1 MSGLF
6 PVPLLEGEPVTSIL
20 SRLARANG
28 APNSRAFCRDAGI
41 AYPGLNRGNDVD
53 VDRLAT
59 VSGMP
64 LGELRKR
71 AIVATQN
78 SGAMI
83 GGCVYPVR
91 LLRRSKLRF
100 CPHCVLEDDLNE
112 TLLPSARRYVR
123 LHWMFPQAATCPVHS
138 AVVIEVEDDRI
149 KNFPFDFI
157 SQVEIVADR
166 MEEFVEASTRRTS
179 TSFEHY
185 VLERLSGIKQHG
197 PLLDNMNL
205 AVGISVCELFGVAD
219 VFGRNASAAT
229 LSDGE
234 LIAAREAGYR
244 AFLAGDG
251 GIGEL
256 LDRIRATHHT
266 NKAGGLVMYGKLYT
280 ALAGGYQAPEYD
292 SVRELVRQHTLTST
306 AVINGADLFG
316 TVTNSPWTTITAI
329 SRATGVHDKTIRRRL
344 ADLGHIDLLQA
355 SNRGFYVAVSAAE
368 EVIALVNDIV
378 TLDEAATLLGTK
390 PSTMKILVADGLI
403 EPALKRRWVDDGDYE
418 SRNWFSRSTLMGIR
432 ESILSRAFTSFPD
445 DWRDLFDVSRM
456 VGLRFVDII
465 ALVTDGRLKNIGC
478 VSGEEGLGGLR
489 LDCEEI
495 ENLLEASVAEN
506 IGRIEICKR
515 LLLSPEAFAF
525 LIGTDALPA
534 EQRQAR
540 SGRVP
545 IWTMRED
552 DLEAFDARYVT
563 YARLTQE
570 TGIGVRGIA
579 RRMREK
585 GVPPAF
591 PVENV
596 QQFIVER
603 RHLVGWN
610 WRDM

>member
-41 AYPGLNRGNDVD
+41 DYRGLNRGDDVA

-64 LGELRKR
+64 LDELRKR

-78 SGAMI
+78 SGAMT
-83 GGCVYPVR
+83 GDCVYPVR
-91 LLRRSKLRF
+91 MLRRSKLRF

-112 TLLPSARRYVR
+112 TLMPSARRYVR

-138 AVVIEVEDDRI
+138 AVVIEVEDERI
-149 KNFPFDFI
+149 TNFPFDFI

-166 MEEFVEASTRRTS
+166 MEEFVEASTRRTP

-185 VLERLSGIKQHG
+185 VLERLSAIKQHG
-197 PLLDNMNL
+197 PLLDKMNL

-219 VFGRNASAAT
+219 VFGRNVAAAS
-229 LSDGE
+229 LSDQE
-234 LIAAREAGYR
+234 LIASREAGYR

-251 GIGEL
+251 GIGKL

-292 SVRELVRQHTLTST
+292 SVRELVRKHTLTST
-306 AVINGADLFG
+306 AVINGADFFG

-329 SRATGVHDKTIRRRL
+329 SRATGIHDKTIRRRL

-368 EVIALVNDIV
+368 EVIALVNDVV

-432 ESILSRAFTSFPD
+432 ESILSRASTSFPD

-465 ALVTDGRLKNIGC
+465 ALVTEGRLKNIGC
-478 VSGEEGLGGLR
+478 VSGEEGFAGLR
-489 LDCEEI
+489 LDCAEVEKFL
-495 ENLLEASVAEN
+495 ENSKPAYV
-506 IGRIEICKR
+506 GRIEICKR
-515 LLLSPEAFAF
+515 LFLKAEAFAF

-534 EQRQAR
+534 ERRQIR

-545 IWTMRED
+545 VWTMREE
-552 DLEAFDARYVT
+552 DLDAFDARYAT

-570 TGIGVRGIA
+570 TGIGARGIG
-579 RRMREK
+579 RRMREN
-585 GVPPAF
+585 GVNPAF
-591 PVENV
+591 PVETV
-596 QQFIVER
+596 KQPIVER
-603 RHLVGWN
+603 RHLIGWT
-610 WRDM
+610 WADE